1 MSGTGSKA
9 CLHAFSLEL
18 NSREHIRQVSMPS
31 GPGDRMLIQGY
42 LGELEAVGL
51 VEGLMLEIKGTYGVL
66 SVDIREEELRAL
78 LGARSSVEGHRARCD
93 SG

>member
-1 MSGTGSKA
+1 MSGTGSKV

-18 NSREHIRQVSMPS
+18 NSREHIRRVSMPS
-31 GPGDRMLIQGY
+31 GPGDRLLIQGC

-51 VEGLMLEIKGTYGVL
+51 VEGLMLEIRGAYGVL
-66 SVDIREEELRAL
+66 SVDIREEELRVL
-78 LGARSSVEGHRARCD
+78 FGARGNVESHKARRD